1 MKRCCAERNSAIQIL
16 MQAARSYDGI
26 DFCKLSE
33 KENNFLN
40 LLVDNGVGKVYYV
53 RDIDDTILMKYY
65 KFNPN
70 EEE

>member
-1 MKRCCAERNSAIQIL
+1 
-16 MQAARSYDGI
+16 MQVANSYDGI
-26 DFCKLSE
+26 DFCGLSE

-40 LLVDNGVGKVYYV
+40 LFIDNGIGKVYNVY
-53 RDIDDTILMKYY
+53 DIDGTTLMKYY